1 MIVFARRQLGFK
13 LAEEF
18 KRKFRTKIQS
28 SSGSYIQYQSKDGTT
43 KMLNINEQ
51 DGIAV
56 RRIRNHLADLD
67 FEYSYQL
74 RFALYL
80 HLRERLQ

>member
-1 MIVFARRQLGFK
+1 MITFARRQLGSK

-18 KRKFRTKIQS
+18 KRKFRTRIQS
-28 SSGSYIQYQSKDGTT
+28 TSGSYVQYQSKDGTS
-43 KMLNINEQ
+43 KMLSINEQ

-56 RRIRNHLADLD
+56 RRIRAHLAELD

-74 RFALYL
+74 RLALYL

>member
-1 MIVFARRQLGFK
+1 MIGFARRQLGSK

-18 KRKFRTKIQS
+18 KRKFRTKIMS
-28 SSGSYIQYQSKDGTT
+28 TSGSYIQYRANDGTT
-43 KMLNINEQ
+43 KMININEQ